1 MKVEYASQPLA
12 DASDAGSSRVVEDA
26 PVAVVGDTVLGDTVG
41 DAVGAVPPS
50 PPPPVHAVASRSIPL
65 TATKALTL
73 VRSMGTLIPRGAL
86 LAITGRLR
94 SAPSARKR
102 CTTSNRGDHP
112 EQALLP
118 SWPLPHSPSNM
129 SSESASRPAP
139 PLSSGGPSWS
149 SCGYCIVSV
158 KLGADKPRREAAR
171 MTIFVDPGGL
181 PHRGPSRK
189 YGDRKHPADSSLPLV
204 EVWCTSG
211 NDGPQPVSLGGAG
224 DTRVH
229 VVIMFANSDP
239 AGAHHSEV
247 TEPLRSLLRA
257 THP

>member
-129 SSESASRPAP
+129 SSESASRPSAAVELRRAVLELVRP
-139 PLSSGGPSWS
+139 PVHHRPTTALRGVRHSPELDNISHSPPS
-149 SCGYCIVSV
+149 
-158 KLGADKPRREAAR
+158 AA
-171 MTIFVDPGGL
+171 GL
-181 PHRGPSRK
+181 
-189 YGDRKHPADSSLPLV
+189 A
-204 EVWCTSG
+204 
-211 NDGPQPVSLGGAG
+211 
-224 DTRVH
+224 
-229 VVIMFANSDP
+229 
-239 AGAHHSEV
+239 
-247 TEPLRSLLRA
+247 
-257 THP
+257 